1 MISIIW
7 TGINMGGFA
16 SGYRRQQNS
25 RPFEMNIFKIFRSF
39 ITIVF
44 CLGMLIL
51 IGCDSGEKV
60 VDKVTGKQDVEQFK
74 ELKKDIQKIADQ
86 QAKKYDQIVNGEKK

>member
-1 MISIIW
+1 
-7 TGINMGGFA
+7 
-16 SGYRRQQNS
+16 
-25 RPFEMNIFKIFRSF
+25 
-39 ITIVF
+39 
-44 CLGMLIL
+44 MLIL